1 MRSLPEICNS
11 PFVPIRNT
19 LKSATIR
26 KITDANHFGDF
37 ARALFSLGQPDAWRA
52 MMDTTVVAAFL
63 EYSPNPTWLADSD
76 GRCVYV
82 NRALRKISAICANEF
97 SDLSWLE
104 FVADEDRNLSSTL
117 WQEARVNHQPYR
129 ARFFLGGKNSARRS
143 AVDVVG
149 AGHVA
154 PDGAEVWLFT
164 AVPSPSSSTALPPI
178 ETNLQTTLN
187 ALPIQAWYARASGV
201 IAFVNQTTAKYL
213 GLPSDHPLGFAGE
226 FEASWD
232 AHVAFLHPDDRA
244 HSSRNWKEVI
254 ESGKTSD
261 DQFRILGADGK
272 YRWFLTQ
279 ADPLRDSDGQI
290 QYWVGVNI
298 NIDDGRRASE
308 ALDAVR
314 ERMGRATQS
323 AAIAE
328 ISTSLSHRIV
338 QPIAAVV
345 ANARAALN
353 WLSSKNLNIPQAN
366 AALEGVVQ
374 DGMFVGNIVHEMRQ
388 YFDHRQPAPQPIDL
402 NALLDQVI
410 TLQDPDLR
418 DKRIV
423 VNRELDPGLPFA
435 FADKAQ
441 IQQVLFNLMVDA
453 CEAISRSG
461 REKELTIRTNFFGER
476 VCLEVQ
482 DNGGCVTDLEE
493 IMETIVA
500 DESRGTV
507 VALAISRSII
517 DAQEGKLEVIRLEG
531 GATCIRIEL
540 PRFISREVAVSPPVQ
555 LPHPLYGGQ
564 NDTKSLTLVDRI

>member
-1 MRSLPEICNS
+1 
-11 PFVPIRNT
+11 
-19 LKSATIR
+19 
-26 KITDANHFGDF
+26 
-37 ARALFSLGQPDAWRA
+37 
-52 MMDTTVVAAFL
+52 MMDMTAVTAFL
-63 EYSPNPTWLADSD
+63 EYSPHPTWFADSD
-76 GRCVYV
+76 GRCVYA
-82 NRALRKISAICANEF
+82 NRELRKIAAIGANKL
-97 SDLSWLE
+97 SDLGWLE
-104 FVADEDRNLSSTL
+104 LVADEDRNIASTL
-117 WQEARVNHQPYR
+117 WREARVNNQLYR
-129 ARFFLGGKNSARRS
+129 ARFFLGGKNSARRC
-143 AVDVVG
+143 AVDVAG

-178 ETNLQTTLN
+178 EANLQTTLN
-187 ALPIQAWYARASGV
+187 TLPIQAWYARASGAL
-201 IAFVNQTTAKYL
+201 AFVNQTTAKYL
-213 GLPSDHPLGFAGE
+213 GLQSDQPLGFADE

-298 NIDDGRRASE
+298 DIDEGKRASE
-308 ALDAVR
+308 ALEAVK
-314 ERMGRATQS
+314 ERMDRATHS

-328 ISTSLSHRIV
+328 ITASLSHQIV

-353 WLSSKNLNIPQAN
+353 WLSCDNLNISQAN
-366 AALEGVVQ
+366 AALEGVVR
-374 DGMFVGNIVHEMRQ
+374 DGMSVGNIVHEMRQ
-388 YFDHRQPAPQPIDL
+388 YFDQRRPAPRAIDL

-410 TLQDPDLR
+410 TLQAPELR

-423 VNRELDPGLPFA
+423 VNRELDPGLPLA
-435 FADKAQ
+435 YADKAQ
-441 IQQVLFNLMVDA
+441 IQQVLFNLVVDV

-461 REKELTIRTNFFGER
+461 KEKELTIRTSFFGER
-476 VCLEVQ
+476 VYFEVQ
-482 DNGGCVTDLEE
+482 DNGGCVTDLEDLL
-493 IMETIVA
+493 ETVVA
-500 DESRGTV
+500 DGSRTV

-517 DAQEGKLEVIRLEG
+517 GAQEGRLEAIRLEG

-540 PRFISREVAVSPPVQ
+540 PLFISKEVAVSPSVQ
-555 LPHPLYGGQ
+555 PLRPLHSGQ
-564 NDTKSLTLVDRI
+564 NYTESLTFVDLTPTA

>member
-1 MRSLPEICNS
+1 
-11 PFVPIRNT
+11 
-19 LKSATIR
+19 
-26 KITDANHFGDF
+26 
-37 ARALFSLGQPDAWRA
+37 
-52 MMDTTVVAAFL
+52 MDIAVVGAFL
-63 EYSPNPTWLADSD
+63 EYSSNPTWLADSD
-76 GRCVYV
+76 GRCVYA
-82 NRALRKISAICANEF
+82 NRALRKISAIGANQH

-104 FVADEDRNLSSTL
+104 FVADEDRNMSSTL
-117 WQEARVNHQPYR
+117 WQEARVRNELYR

-164 AVPSPSSSTALPPI
+164 AVPSPSSRTALPPI

-187 ALPIQAWYARASGV
+187 ALPIQAWYARASGAL
-201 IAFVNQTTAKYL
+201 AFVNQTTAKYL
-213 GLPSDHPLGFAGE
+213 GIPSDHPLGFAGE
-226 FEASWD
+226 FEAPWD

-254 ESGKTSD
+254 ESGKTCD

-279 ADPLRDSDGQI
+279 ADPLRDFDGQI

-298 NIDDGRRASE
+298 DIDDGKRASE

-328 ISTSLSHRIV
+328 ISAALSHRIV

-366 AALEGVVQ
+366 AALEGVVR
-374 DGMFVGNIVHEMRQ
+374 DGMSVGNIVHEMRLQ
-388 YFDHRQPAPQPIDL
+388 LDHRQPNPQAIDL

-410 TLQDPDLR
+410 ALQAPDLR
-418 DKRIV
+418 DKRIL
-423 VNRELDPGLPFA
+423 VNRELDPGLPLA
-435 FADKAQ
+435 FVDKAQ

-453 CEAISRSG
+453 SEAISRSE
-461 REKELTIRTNFFGER
+461 RPKELTIRTGFFDNDIY
-476 VCLEVQ
+476 LEVQ
-482 DNGGCVTDLEE
+482 DNGGCVTDLEDLLE
-493 IMETIVA
+493 VVVA

-507 VALAISRSII
+507 IALAISRSII
-517 DAQEGKLEVIRLEG
+517 EAQGGKLEAIRLAG
-531 GATCIRIEL
+531 GAACIRIEL
-540 PRFISREVAVSPPVQ
+540 PRFSSP
-555 LPHPLYGGQ
+555 
-564 NDTKSLTLVDRI
+564 